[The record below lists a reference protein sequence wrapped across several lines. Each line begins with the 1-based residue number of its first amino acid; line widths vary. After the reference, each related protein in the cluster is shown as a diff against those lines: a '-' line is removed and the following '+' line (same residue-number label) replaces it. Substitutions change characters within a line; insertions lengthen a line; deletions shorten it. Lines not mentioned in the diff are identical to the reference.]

1 MDLSGEFWG
10 RFDTWAGPSFG
21 VFLFG
26 IGAYLM
32 YKGAEKIKLFSF
44 LTGCAIGQISSALL
58 FDNLSDFVD
67 LSEGDFTLL
76 VTSLCGF
83 VMVIAVRLMSL
94 AVTAYISLHVMLW
107 IVSMVEANGYD
118 VGTELI
124 GGILV
129 GVSFFINR
137 YMRKNL
143 YLFGSAALGTLM
155 VIYGYLVMNGE
166 IPSQISIMHP
176 TTQLIGLA
184 LFVNSVMI
192 QRKVLK
198 DSKSRKDESKSQ
210 KREEKRQRIENDVHG
225 RGRFFEPDILTQAAI
240 DERNEWYEESFNLNR
255 SRRNY

>member
-1 MDLSGEFWG
+1 MDVSGEFWS

-21 VFLFG
+21 VFLFA
-26 IGAYLM
+26 IGVYLM

-76 VTSLCGF
+76 VTALCGF

-155 VIYGYLVMNGE
+155 VIYGYLVMNGD
-166 IPSQISIMHP
+166 IPSQISIMNP
-176 TTQLIGLA
+176 TTQLTGLA
-184 LFVNSVMI
+184 LFFNSVMI

-198 DSKSRKDESKSQ
+198 DSKSRKDGSREQ
-210 KREEKRQRIENDVHG
+210 KREEKRQRIENDIHG
-225 RGRFFEPDILTQAAI
+225 RGRFFEPDILTRAAI
-240 DERNEWYEESFNLNR
+240 DEREYYHSELFSHYHK
-255 SRRNY
+255 RR